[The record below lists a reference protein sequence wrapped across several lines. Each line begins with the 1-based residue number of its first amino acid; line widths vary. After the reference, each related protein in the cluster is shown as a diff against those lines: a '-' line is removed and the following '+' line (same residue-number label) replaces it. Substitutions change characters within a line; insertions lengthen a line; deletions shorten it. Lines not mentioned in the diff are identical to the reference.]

1 MMRTVIIG
9 GGLAGG
15 GVAARLAALGAQA
28 LLLERE
34 AGAHDKI
41 CGEFL
46 SVEAGQHLAALGLD
60 VARLGGARIDR
71 MQLHVGRRS
80 AEARLP
86 FVATGVTRRSLDAAL
101 LDHAA
106 ALGADVQRGVTV
118 RGLSRGRAVTALGET
133 DGGAVVLATGKHEL
147 RGLARDPE
155 GTIDDLIGFKMFFKA
170 TPKLRA
176 ALAGAVT
183 VTAYEGGYAGL
194 QCVENDRLNLCLLVE
209 QARFKALGG
218 RWETLFAALLQEPGL
233 QLLADAE
240 ALLTKPLTISGVP
253 YGYLYASAAR
263 RAGLRGRETPE
274 VREKSPDDQGQS
286 ADHGPVLA
294 GSRAENAGFV
304 RENGQGSRGFE
315 AKLTGHD
322 GVPAGYRGDA
332 MPFAREI
339 DGETAQNPLW
349 RVGDQAAVIPSFCG
363 DGMAM
368 ALHGARLAAD
378 RLAVGAAPADFQH
391 QLHGD
396 VARQVRLATNLQR
409 VANSRAGRFA
419 LINGL
424 AAVPGALGLL
434 ARWTRVA
441 PQAVARAVA

>member
-1 MMRTVIIG
+1 MTRTVIIG

-15 GVAARLAALGAQA
+15 GVAARLAHLGHPALV
-28 LLLERE
+28 LERE
-34 AGAHDKI
+34 VGAHDKI

-60 VARLGGARIDR
+60 VARLGGARIDSMR
-71 MQLHVGRRS
+71 LHVGRRV

-86 FVATGVTRRSLDAAL
+86 FVATGVTRRALDAAL

-118 RGLSRGRAVTALGET
+118 RGLAQGRAETTLGSVG
-133 DGGAVVLATGKHEL
+133 GGALVLATGKHEL
-147 RGLARDPE
+147 RGVARDPS

-176 ALAGAVT
+176 ALTGAVT
-183 VTAYEGGYAGL
+183 VTAYDGGYAGL

-209 QARFKALGG
+209 RGRFKALGG
-218 RWETLFAALLQEPGL
+218 RWEVLFAALVREPGL
-233 QLLADAE
+233 RLLADAE
-240 ALLTKPLTISGVP
+240 ALLARPLTIAGVP
-253 YGYLYASAAR
+253 YGYLFRNSTPQ
-263 RAGLRGRETPE
+263 GR
-274 VREKSPDDQGQS
+274 
-286 ADHGPVLA
+286 
-294 GSRAENAGFV
+294 ENAGKMPGSDREWRDDGAVRADCGGSSGGFV
-304 RENGQGSRGFE
+304 GKNV
-315 AKLTGHD
+315 A
-322 GVPAGYRGDA
+322 PAPADL
-332 MPFAREI
+332 
-339 DGETAQNPLW
+339 LW

-378 RLAVGAAPADFQH
+378 RLAAGAGPADFQAR
-391 QLHGD
+391 LYGD
-396 VARQVRLATNLQR
+396 VARQVRLATLLQR
-409 VANSRAGRFA
+409 IATSRAGRFA

-441 PQAVARAVA
+441 PEAVARAGG

>member
-1 MMRTVIIG
+1 MTRTVIIG

-15 GVAARLAALGAQA
+15 GVAARLAALGHRA
-28 LLLERE
+28 LLFERE

-86 FVATGVTRRSLDAAL
+86 FVATGVTRRALDAAL

-106 ALGADVQRGVTV
+106 ALGADVQRGVAV
-118 RGLSRGRAVTALGET
+118 RGLSHGRAVTARG
-133 DGGAVVLATGKHEL
+133 DVGGGAVVLATGKHEL
-147 RGLARDPE
+147 RGQARDPE

-218 RWETLFAALLQEPGL
+218 RWETLFAALLREPGL

-240 ALLTKPLTISGVP
+240 ALLSKPLTISGVP

-263 RAGLRGRETPE
+263 RAGLRGQEAPE
-274 VREKSPDDQGQS
+274 IGGKLPDYQGES
-286 ADHGPVLA
+286 ARHAPVLA
-294 GSRAENAGFV
+294 GSRAENVGSV
-304 RENGQGSRGFE
+304 RENGQESREFDPKMIGD
-315 AKLTGHD
+315 D
-322 GVPAGYRGDA
+322 GVAAGYRDA
-332 MPFAREI
+332 AVPFVRPI
-339 DGETAQNPLW
+339 GGESSDNPLW

-378 RLAVGAAPADFQH
+378 RLAAGAAPGDFQNR
-391 QLHGD
+391 LHGD

-409 VANSRAGRFA
+409 IANSRAGRFA

-441 PQAVARAVA
+441 PQAVARAGA